1 MRERVILGK
10 EAFLEKKLKDPHVI
24 ILGDNKI
31 VLKDLKSIYE
41 HKVGLIYIDPPY
53 NRGDDFI
60 FYKDSQKHDE
70 WIEKMKTV
78 IVEMKEFLK
87 EDGSIWISI
96 DDSEM
101 AYLKVCCDS
110 IFGRENFVST
120 IVWQK
125 RNTRENRK
133 IFSNNHEYIL
143 IYAKDIKKFKKKR
156 NLLPATQELLNRYK
170 NPDNDPRGPWQSV
183 TLSVQAGHAVESQFY
198 SIESPTGKI
207 HNPPKGRCWIYN
219 EERMQQEIS
228 NNNIW
233 FGSDGNGVPR
243 LKKLLV
249 NTKLGIVPET
259 LWDSNFAGTT
269 KDAKKELLDLNI
281 YDEDI
286 FDTPKPEQ
294 LLYRIIQIATNKDDL
309 ILDCFLGSGTT
320 AAVAHKLGRDYIGID
335 IDERTFKYAC
345 ERLKKVCQGENGG
358 ISNEVQWSGGDNYQ
372 VCIWN

>member
-24 ILGDNKI
+24 ILGDNQI

-53 NRGDDFI
+53 NRGNDFI

-78 IVEMKEFLK
+78 IVEMKGFLK

-269 KDAKKELLDLNI
+269 KDAKKELLNLNI

-335 IDERTFKYAC
+335 IDERTFKYAS

-372 VCIWN
+372 VCKWN

>member
-1 MRERVILGK
+1 MILGK

-24 ILGDNKI
+24 ILGDNQI

-78 IVEMKEFLK
+78 IVEMKGFLK

-143 IYAKDIKKFKKKR
+143 IYAKDIKKFKRKR

-269 KDAKKELLDLNI
+269 KDAKKELLALNI

-335 IDERTFKYAC
+335 IDERTFKYAW

-372 VCIWN
+372 VCKWN

>member
-1 MRERVILGK
+1 MSESVALKKNSFLKKKIANPRVL
-10 EAFLEKKLKDPHVI
+10 
-24 ILGDNKI
+24 ILGDNQI
-31 VLKDLKSIYE
+31 VLKDLKPIYE

-53 NRGDDFI
+53 NRGDNFK
-60 FYKDSQKHDE
+60 FYKDDKKHDE
-70 WIEKMKTV
+70 WIETMKTT
-78 IVEMKEFLK
+78 INEMKDFLQD
-87 EDGSIWISI
+87 DGSIWISI

-101 AYLKVCCDS
+101 AYLKVCCDN
-110 IFGRENFVST
+110 IFGRQNFVST

-143 IYAKDIKKFKKKR
+143 VYAKDINEFKKKR
-156 NLLPATQELLNRYK
+156 NLLPATKELLSRYK

-198 SIESPTGKI
+198 SIKSPTGKK

-219 EERMQQEIS
+219 EERMLQEIA

-243 LKKLLV
+243 LKKLLANSKIGV
-249 NTKLGIVPET
+249 VPET
-259 LWDSNFAGTT
+259 LWNDNFAGTT
-269 KDAKKELLDLNI
+269 KDAKQELLALDI

-294 LLYRIIQIATNKDDL
+294 LLYRIMQIATKENDL
-309 ILDCFLGSGTT
+309 ILDCFMGSGTT
-320 AAVAHKLGRDYIGID
+320 AAVAHKFGRYYIGID
-335 IDERTFKYAC
+335 IDERTFKYAH
-345 ERLKKVCQGENGG
+345 ERLKKVCQGETGG
-358 ISNEVQWSGGDNYQ
+358 ISSEIGWIGGDN
-372 VCIWN
+372 CETCKWN

>member
-1 MRERVILGK
+1 MILGK

-24 ILGDNKI
+24 ILGDNQI

-78 IVEMKEFLK
+78 IVEMKGFLK

-269 KDAKKELLDLNI
+269 KDAKKELLD
-281 YDEDI
+281 
-286 FDTPKPEQ
+286 T
-294 LLYRIIQIATNKDDL
+294 R
-309 ILDCFLGSGTT
+309 
-320 AAVAHKLGRDYIGID
+320 AVAAA
-335 IDERTFKYAC
+335 E
-345 ERLKKVCQGENGG
+345 
-358 ISNEVQWSGGDNYQ
+358 
-372 VCIWN
+372 